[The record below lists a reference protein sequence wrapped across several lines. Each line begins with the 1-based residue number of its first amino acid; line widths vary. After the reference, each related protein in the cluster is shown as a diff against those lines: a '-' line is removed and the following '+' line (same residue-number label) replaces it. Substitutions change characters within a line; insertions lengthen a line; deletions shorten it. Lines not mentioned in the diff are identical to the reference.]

1 MRATLN
7 IPDKLLAEVQKAAKK
22 SSKTEAIVTAM
33 EEFVRRRKIEAL
45 LALKGKIDIGD
56 PTKDLEARE
65 IAEMK
70 SDELRRRRR

>member
-45 LALKGKIDIGD
+45 LALKGKIDIED
-56 PTKDLEARE
+56 LTKELEARE

-70 SDELRRRRR
+70 SDEPRRRRR

>member
-7 IPDKLLAEVQKAAKK
+7 IPDKLLAEVQKAAGKT
-22 SSKTEAIVTAM
+22 SKTEAIVTAM

-45 LALKGKIDIGD
+45 LALKGKIDIED
-56 PTKDLEARE
+56 HTNDLEARE

-70 SDELRRRRR
+70 SDEPRRRRR

>member
-7 IPDKLLAEVQKAAKK
+7 IPDKLLAEVQKATKT

-33 EEFVRRRKIEAL
+33 EEFIRRRKIEAL